1 METPNTEDN
10 KTRGNLAY
18 IFALGAIVM
27 LGYILYRWGD
37 KTEIL
42 TLVIG
47 LIGGTLLGGVSSV
60 YFGGTTTTKKPDT
73 NPTINTT
80 ADTTNL
86 TVNPSPTGQTI
97 IQQPPA
103 TS

>member
-1 METPNTEDN
+1 MADTNEPQDN

-18 IFALGAIVM
+18 IFALGAIIM

-60 YFGGTTTTKKPDT
+60 YFGGTTNPKKPDT
-73 NPTINTT
+73 NTTATGDNTT
-80 ADTTNL
+80 VVNNPAQN
-86 TVNPSPTGQTI
+86 TVAP
-97 IQQPPA
+97 
-103 TS
+103 

>member
-1 METPNTEDN
+1 MADLNEAPDT

-18 IFALGAIVM
+18 IFAIGAIIM
-27 LGYILYRWGD
+27 LAYILFRWGD

-60 YFGGTTTTKKPDT
+60 YFGGTTNTKKPDT
-73 NPTINTT
+73 NVNAADNTT
-80 ADTTNL
+80 VNVAQTNP
-86 TVNPSPTGQTI
+86 TPGSPTT
-97 IQQPPA
+97 
-103 TS
+103 